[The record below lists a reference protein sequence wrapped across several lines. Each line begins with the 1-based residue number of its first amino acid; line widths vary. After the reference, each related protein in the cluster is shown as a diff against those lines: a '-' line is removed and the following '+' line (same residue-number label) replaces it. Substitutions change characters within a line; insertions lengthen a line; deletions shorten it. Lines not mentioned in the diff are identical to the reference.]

1 MNTNRNFFR
10 LTVLATGLFAI
21 NAFAAEAGG
30 APGASAAD
38 LAKPCAACHGTDGN
52 STAEIYPRLAGQ
64 YHDYLA
70 RALREYRSGE
80 RENAIMAGFAK
91 TLSDADIDK
100 LSRYFATM
108 PGKLDDLSHHE
119 QGD

>member
-1 MNTNRNFFR
+1 MNFIRFAA
-10 LTVLATGLFAI
+10 LAAGLFAI

-30 APGASAAD
+30 APGATPAA
-38 LAKPCAACHGTDGN
+38 LAAPCAACHGADGN
-52 STAEIYPRLAGQ
+52 STAPIYPRLAGQ

-70 RALREYRSGE
+70 QALREYRSGT
-80 RENAIMAGFAK
+80 RQNAIMAGFAK
-91 TLSDADIDK
+91 TLSDADINI
-100 LSRYFATM
+100 LSRYFAAM

>member
-1 MNTNRNFFR
+1 MKMIR
-10 LTVLATGLFAI
+10 LSALAAGLLAI

-30 APGASAAD
+30 APGKTAAD
-38 LAKPCAACHGTDGN
+38 LAKSCAACHGADGN
-52 STAEIYPRLAGQ
+52 ASAAQYPRLAGQ

-70 RALREYRSGE
+70 QALREYKTGQRQ
-80 RENAIMAGFAK
+80 NAIMVGFAG
-91 TLSDADIDK
+91 TLSDADIDA

-108 PGKLDDLSHHE
+108 PGKLDDLSHDE

>member
-1 MNTNRNFFR
+1 MNFIR
-10 LTVLATGLFAI
+10 LTAFAAGLFAI

-38 LAKPCAACHGTDGN
+38 LAKTCAACHGADGN
-52 STAEIYPRLAGQ
+52 STAPIYPRLAGQ

-70 RALREYRSGE
+70 RALHEYKSGG
-80 RENAIMAGFAK
+80 RQNAIMAGFAK

-100 LSRYFATM
+100 LSRYFAAM
-108 PGKLDDLSHHE
+108 PGKLGDLSRAE

>member
-1 MNTNRNFFR
+1 MNFIRFAAF
-10 LTVLATGLFAI
+10 AAGLIAI

-30 APGASAAD
+30 APGATAAD
-38 LAKPCAACHGTDGN
+38 LAKSCAACHGADGN
-52 STAEIYPRLAGQ
+52 STATIYPRLAGQ

-70 RALREYRSGE
+70 QALREYRSGK
-80 RENAIMAGFAK
+80 RQNAIMAGFAK

-100 LSRYFATM
+100 LSRYFSAM
-108 PGKLDDLSHHE
+108 PSKLDDLSHHE